1 MWIVQIV
8 LNIYLIQL
16 SCPLP
21 GGWPGGGWVTY
32 SERVQLSPAERNQ
45 QQV

>member
-1 MWIVQIV
+1 MIVQIV

-16 SCPLP
+16 SCPRLVA
-21 GGWPGGGWVTY
+21 GGGWVTY